1 MPVARAPAEGLRLRV
16 QLNLP
21 EVERSVVSEESLQAW
36 FRREVLSH
44 DVVLRRL
51 ISRLWRNADDRAD
64 LRQEVYVRVFESAC
78 KTRPRSPRAFL
89 FATAR
94 HLICDR
100 GRRQRALTLQTGTDD
115 VINLI
120 ADEISPERCVIAGS
134 ELNAC
139 ARAFERLSRRR
150 REVLWLRR
158 VHELSQREVAK
169 RLQVSEKAVE
179 KHLRL
184 GSRQLAE
191 ELRELF

>member
-1 MPVARAPAEGLRLRV
+1 MV
-16 QLNLP
+16 QFNLP
-21 EVERSVVSEESLQAW
+21 EMGRNGVSEESLHAW

-44 DVVLRRL
+44 DVALRRL

-64 LRQEVYVRVFESAC
+64 FRQEVYARVLEAARNA
-78 KTRPRSPRAFL
+78 RPRSPRAFL

-120 ADEISPERCVIAGS
+120 ADEISPERCVSAGS
-134 ELNAC
+134 ELDEC

-184 GSRQLAE
+184 GTRQLVEVMGEVPWYWKQARK
-191 ELRELF
+191 LGCR